1 MTFTEKHNVKSYSV
15 FFEELSLRKSGKP
28 MHDEFDLMIGAT
40 AIENKLTLISDNE
53 KDFERLEGI
62 LIDNWFK
69 RK

>member
-1 MTFTEKHNVKSYSV
+1 
-15 FFEELSLRKSGKP
+15 
-28 MHDEFDLMIGAT
+28 MIGAT